1 MGNINDAGTLFLQLI
16 YDAKKDFRLPV
27 GQRRGRLIEYQ
38 YFGIQGQC
46 LCYLYLLLFRY
57 AELPQP
63 GGRLHLKSHHFQPFS
78 GGLIFLFIVHQM
90 KNSLGR
96 KVGNHNIFSHT
107 PQIKQF
113 QLLMYESDSCP
124 FRLLAVCN

>member
-57 AELPQP
+57 TELPQP
-63 GGRLHLKSHHFQPFS
+63 GGTTLSPTISSH
-78 GGLIFLFIVHQM
+78 FLA
-90 KNSLGR
+90 
-96 KVGNHNIFSHT
+96 
-107 PQIKQF
+107 
-113 QLLMYESDSCP
+113 DS
-124 FRLLAVCN
+124 FFFLSSTR